1 MKSLTV
7 FDPAAADNTGAGD
20 STPVPELIRF
30 ASDAEWLKRKG
41 VAVER
46 WNLVSD
52 PMEFALNHRVS
63 MFLKRHG
70 AEDLPYILVN
80 GAPVLYG
87 RYPTRAELA
96 GWFGVSLKPTPE
108 DCAAAASPRKPQSVW
123 VYHAAALRPSVI
135 HETPGTESGT
145 GLRFLDR
152 APKTLFFT
160 GKGGS
165 GKTSVAAAAAIA
177 LTREGKRVLLVS
189 ADPASSLSQIFEQP
203 IGNTLCPIKAV
214 PGLSAIEID
223 PRLAAFAHRE
233 QIVKPIRDLLPES
246 AIASIIE
253 ELSGPYTT
261 EVAVFNEFT
270 GLITSPAVASQ
281 YDHVLFD
288 TAPSGHTLLV
298 MKHLGAWCDYLEARV
313 QNRSDLAPDSELE
326 RQRHQYQTAMQSL
339 INPTKTRF
347 VTVCRP
353 HAASVREAART
364 VDELRDT
371 GIVNQN
377 LVLNGVLPESEAGTG
392 PLATS
397 IYEWESTVLKNLP
410 APLPALPR
418 DILPLKPENLV
429 GPENIRSLLRD
440 DGEPAEDVEFD
451 PPPPRPLA
459 DLVNEIAASGHGLIM
474 MLGKGGVGKTTIA
487 AAIAARLAALG
498 HKVHLSTCDPAAH
511 IEETLDSTLPN
522 LTVSRIDPEKETEEY
537 RAYVMETQGARLD
550 AAGRALLE
558 EDLQS
563 PCTEEIA
570 VLSAISRVFSEAENQ
585 FVVMDNPPNGHSRV
599 FLDLS
604 ESYRKEQEKKAGR
617 TDAEA
622 FRSPILF
629 LQDPTLTKMIHVTV
643 AETTPVAEAR
653 SLEESLRNVG
663 IEPWAYIV
671 NCSLSASSPV
681 TPILRQRAAAEI
693 PLIKEISERSPR
705 VAIVPLIREEPVG
718 FEKLLKLTEPSSR

>member
-7 FDPAAADNTGAGD
+7 FDPAVADSTGAGE
-20 STPVPELIRF
+20 STPNPDLIRF

-46 WNLVSD
+46 WNLVSNA
-52 PMEFALNHRVS
+52 MEFALNHRVS

-70 AEDLPYILVN
+70 PEDLPYILAN
-80 GAPVLYG
+80 GSPVLYG

-108 DCAAAASPRKPQSVW
+108 DCAAAASPKKPRSVW

-135 HETPGTESGT
+135 HEAPASGDST
-145 GLRFLDR
+145 AGLRFLDR
-152 APKTLFFT
+152 APKTIFFT

-177 LTREGKRVLLVS
+177 LTREGKQVLLVS
-189 ADPASSLSQIFEQP
+189 ADPASSLSDIFEQP

-253 ELSGPYTT
+253 ELSGPYAT

-313 QNRSDLAPDSELE
+313 QNRADLAPDSELE
-326 RQRHQYQTAMQSL
+326 RQRHQYQAAMQSL
-339 INPTKTRF
+339 INPTKPRF

-364 VDELRDT
+364 VDELRDS
-371 GIVNQN
+371 GVVNQT
-377 LVLNGVLPESEAGTG
+377 LVLNGVLPESESGTG

-397 IYEWESTVLKNLP
+397 IFEWESDVIKNLP

-418 DILPLKPENLV
+418 DILPLKPDTLV
-429 GPENIRSLLRD
+429 GAANLRTLLRD
-440 DGEPAEDVEFD
+440 DGEPVEDVEFD
-451 PPPPRPLA
+451 PPAPKPLA

-487 AAIAARLAALG
+487 AAIAARLATLG

-537 RAYVMETQGARLD
+537 RAYVMETQGSRLD

-558 EDLQS
+558 EDLRS

-585 FVVMDNPPNGHSRV
+585 FVVMDNPPNGHSRI

-604 ESYRKEQEKKAGR
+604 ESYRREQEKKAGNP
-617 TDAEA
+617 EA

-643 AETTPVAEAR
+643 AEPTPVREAE
-653 SLEESLRNVG
+653 SLEANLRDVG
-663 IEPWAYIV
+663 IDSWAYIV
-671 NCSLSASSPV
+671 NCSLAASSPV
-681 TPILRQRAAAEI
+681 TPILRSRAASEI
-693 PLIKEISERSPR
+693 PLIEEIEAKSPR
-705 VAIVPLIREEPVG
+705 VAIVPLVREEPVG
-718 FEKLLKLTEPSSR
+718 FEKLLKLTEPKP

>member
-203 IGNTLCPIKAV
+203 IGNTLCPIKSV

-233 QIVKPIRDLLPES
+233 QIVKPVRNLLPES

-253 ELSGPYTT
+253 ELSGPYAT

-288 TAPSGHTLLV
+288 TAPTGHTLLV
-298 MKHLGAWCDYLEARV
+298 LKHLGAWCDYLESRV
-313 QNRSDLAPDSELE
+313 QNRPDLGPDSELE
-326 RQRHQYQTAMQSL
+326 RQRHQYQAAMQSL

-371 GIVNQN
+371 GIVNQI
-377 LVLNGVLPESEAGTG
+377 LVQNGVLPESEAGTG

-474 MLGKGGVGKTTIA
+474 MLGKGGVGKTTMA
-487 AAIAARLAALG
+487 AAVAVRLAALG
-498 HKVHLSTCDPAAH
+498 HKVHLSTCD
-511 IEETLDSTLPN
+511 
-522 LTVSRIDPEKETEEY
+522 
-537 RAYVMETQGARLD
+537 

-558 EDLQS
+558 EDLRS

-570 VLSAISRVFSEAENQ
+570 VLSAISRVFSEAADQ

-705 VAIVPLIREEPVG
+705 LAIVPLVREEPVG
-718 FEKLLKLTEPSSR
+718 FEKLRQLTEPSP

>member
-203 IGNTLCPIKAV
+203 IGNTLCPIKSV

-233 QIVKPIRDLLPES
+233 QIVKPVRDLLPES

-253 ELSGPYTT
+253 ELSGPYAT

-288 TAPSGHTLLV
+288 TAPTGHTLLV
-298 MKHLGAWCDYLEARV
+298 LKHLGAWCDYLELRV
-313 QNRSDLAPDSELE
+313 QNRPDLGPDSELE
-326 RQRHQYQTAMQSL
+326 RQRHQYQAAMQSL

-474 MLGKGGVGKTTIA
+474 MLGKGGVGKTTMA
-487 AAIAARLAALG
+487 AAVAVRLAALG

-511 IEETLDSTLPN
+511 IEETLSSTLPN
-522 LTVSRIDPEKETEEY
+522 LTVSKIDPAKETEEY
-537 RAYVMETQGARLD
+537 RSYVMETQGARLD

-558 EDLQS
+558 EDLRS

-570 VLSAISRVFSEAENQ
+570 VLSAISRVFSEAADQ

-705 VAIVPLIREEPVG
+705 LAIVPLVREEPVG
-718 FEKLLKLTEPSSR
+718 FEKLRQLTEPSP

>member
-165 GKTSVAAAAAIA
+165 GKTTMAAA
-177 LTREGKRVLLVS
+177 
-189 ADPASSLSQIFEQP
+189 
-203 IGNTLCPIKAV
+203 
-214 PGLSAIEID
+214 
-223 PRLAAFAHRE
+223 
-233 QIVKPIRDLLPES
+233 
-246 AIASIIE
+246 
-253 ELSGPYTT
+253 
-261 EVAVFNEFT
+261 VAV
-270 GLITSPAVASQ
+270 
-281 YDHVLFD
+281 
-288 TAPSGHTLLV
+288 
-298 MKHLGAWCDYLEARV
+298 
-313 QNRSDLAPDSELE
+313 
-326 RQRHQYQTAMQSL
+326 
-339 INPTKTRF
+339 
-347 VTVCRP
+347 
-353 HAASVREAART
+353 
-364 VDELRDT
+364 
-371 GIVNQN
+371 
-377 LVLNGVLPESEAGTG
+377 
-392 PLATS
+392 
-397 IYEWESTVLKNLP
+397 
-410 APLPALPR
+410 
-418 DILPLKPENLV
+418 
-429 GPENIRSLLRD
+429 
-440 DGEPAEDVEFD
+440 
-451 PPPPRPLA
+451 
-459 DLVNEIAASGHGLIM
+459 
-474 MLGKGGVGKTTIA
+474 
-487 AAIAARLAALG
+487 RLAALG

-511 IEETLDSTLPN
+511 IEETLSSTLPN
-522 LTVSRIDPEKETEEY
+522 LTVSKIDPAKETEEY
-537 RAYVMETQGARLD
+537 RSYVMETQGARLD

-558 EDLQS
+558 EDLRS

-570 VLSAISRVFSEAENQ
+570 VLSAISRVFSEAADQ

-705 VAIVPLIREEPVG
+705 LAIVPLVREEPVG
-718 FEKLLKLTEPSSR
+718 FEKLRQLTEPSP

>member
-253 ELSGPYTT
+253 ELSGPYAT

-392 PLATS
+392 
-397 IYEWESTVLKNLP
+397 
-410 APLPALPR
+410 
-418 DILPLKPENLV
+418 
-429 GPENIRSLLRD
+429 
-440 DGEPAEDVEFD
+440 
-451 PPPPRPLA
+451 PLA

-705 VAIVPLIREEPVG
+705 VAIVPLVREEPVG

>member
-203 IGNTLCPIKAV
+203 IGNTLCPIKSV

-233 QIVKPIRDLLPES
+233 QIVKPVRDLLPES

-253 ELSGPYTT
+253 ELSGPYAT

-288 TAPSGHTLLV
+288 TAPTGHTLLV
-298 MKHLGAWCDYLEARV
+298 LKHLGAWCDYLESRV
-313 QNRSDLAPDSELE
+313 QNRPDLGPDSELE
-326 RQRHQYQTAMQSL
+326 RQRHQYQAAMQSL

-410 APLPALPR
+410 A
-418 DILPLKPENLV
+418 
-429 GPENIRSLLRD
+429 
-440 DGEPAEDVEFD
+440 
-451 PPPPRPLA
+451 
-459 DLVNEIAASGHGLIM
+459 
-474 MLGKGGVGKTTIA
+474 
-487 AAIAARLAALG
+487 
-498 HKVHLSTCDPAAH
+498 AH
-511 IEETLDSTLPN
+511 IEETLSSTLPN
-522 LTVSRIDPEKETEEY
+522 LTVSKIDPAKETEEY
-537 RAYVMETQGARLD
+537 RSYVMETQGARLD

-558 EDLQS
+558 EDLRS

-570 VLSAISRVFSEAENQ
+570 VLSAISRVFSEAADQ

-705 VAIVPLIREEPVG
+705 LAIVPLVREEPVG
-718 FEKLLKLTEPSSR
+718 FEKLRQLTEPSP